1 MILANK
7 LVCVSR
13 KLLMSGLFLIK
24 ARAFLW
30 RLHLF
35 DEKSF
40 ITLASGSIFENIFFF
55 VTDNAV
61 K

>member
-7 LVCVSR
+7 LVCVPR
-13 KLLMSGLFLIK
+13 KLLLSGLFLSK

-30 RLHLF
+30 WLHLF
-35 DEKSF
+35 VEKSF

-55 VTDNAV
+55 VNDNAV